1 MTYINKLFCDE
12 KLFANLSKGN
22 LCDENAAQYSFL
34 ITLYAIALLSEKI
47 DNSVLLLPHARI
59 QKTFPGA
66 VRGIILFSNVGEG
79 F

>member
-1 MTYINKLFCDE
+1 MTYINKLFYDE

-47 DNSVLLLPHARI
+47 DIVYYCYRM
-59 QKTFPGA
+59 
-66 VRGIILFSNVGEG
+66 RGSRKHFQGLSEG
-79 F
+79 